1 MLINSLYSTE
11 KGEIAISRFET
22 TEDKR
27 VILIELWRQ
36 KSDSEGLAEL
46 LTRSKSD
53 RTLVNN
59 VAKMDSPSPAEVS
72 LKAAGFNRI
81 KTAEYFDY
89 AVARATYLSV
99 KSEMRFGVSEDCL
112 GWARL
117 AEQLK
122 KGSKSTEVMA
132 FLQGIIAA
140 CAEANRTPLV
150 FRSTAWKPQT
160 AAERMGYPEPKNLYP
175 Y

>member
-1 MLINSLYSTE
+1 MIINSLYSTE

-36 KSDSEGLAEL
+36 KSDSEGLSEL

-59 VAKMDSPSPAEVS
+59 VAKMDSPSPVEVS

-81 KTAEYFDY
+81 KTAEHFDY
-89 AVARATYLSV
+89 AVAKATYLAV
-99 KSEMRFGVSEDCL
+99 KSEMRFGVSENCR

-122 KGSKSTEVMA
+122 KESKSTEVMA

-140 CAEANRTPLV
+140 CVHANRASLIPRYT
-150 FRSTAWKPQT
+150 FQNKKT
-160 AAERMGYPEPKNLYP
+160 AAERMGYSAPRNLYP

>member
-11 KGEIAISRFET
+11 KGEIAISRLET

-36 KSDSEGLAEL
+36 KSDSEGLSEL
-46 LTRSKSD
+46 LTRSKFD

-72 LKAAGFNRI
+72 LKAAGFNSI
-81 KTAEYFDY
+81 KTAERFDY

-99 KSEMRFGVSEDCL
+99 KSEMRFGVSENCL
-112 GWARL
+112 GWTRL

-122 KGSKSTEVMA
+122 KESESTETMA
-132 FLQGIIAA
+132 FLQGILAA
-140 CAEANRTPLV
+140 CAEANRTRLV
-150 FRSTAWKPQT
+150 FRSTSWNPQT
-160 AAERMGYPEPKNLYP
+160 AAERVGYPEPRSLYP